1 MFLPGAPLK
10 IKLLGIAVLAILTA
24 STVGAML
31 AAVNQAKAEGNALT
45 RSSREE
51 ASRIA
56 DSQGPASGE
65 PPVVRGLKFVCPFH

>member
-1 MFLPGAPLK
+1 MFLPGASLK

-31 AAVNQAKAEGNALT
+31 AAVVAEGNGLT

-51 ASRIA
+51 ASSIA